1 MRSYSPA
8 TAAYFAARRAFI
20 GHNLVWIT
28 ARNRSSGVTE
38 TIGFWTGAD
47 HCDFTIDGTS
57 RTYYGAGALLSVDP
71 IRRQTGIKSRTQ
83 RVTLNQVSPEVLQAF
98 RGYDPRHAPVEIHR
112 ALFDPDTEELI
123 DEPHVILRG
132 FIDKAPLPT
141 PEKGG
146 TAAVQIE
153 IATHARALTRILG
166 RSRSDATLRARA
178 PTDAFRQYAG
188 LAETVETPWG
198 KNATSD
204 SGGSTGVFGNKIDS
218 KSSWGKS

>member
-1 MRSYSPA
+1 MRSFSPT
-8 TAAYFAARRAFI
+8 TAAYFAQRGAFL
-20 GHNLVWIT
+20 GHNLVWIM
-28 ARNRSSGVTE
+28 ARHRISGAVE

-47 HCDFTIDGTS
+47 HRVFTIDGAD
-57 RTYYGAGALLSVDP
+57 RTYYAAGALLSVDP
-71 IRRQTGIKSRTQ
+71 IRRQTGIRSRTQ
-83 RVTLNQVSPEVLQAF
+83 RVTLNHVSPEVIQAM

-112 ALFDPDTEELI
+112 ALFDPATEELI

-141 PEKGG
+141 APKGE
-146 TAAVQIE
+146 TASLHIE

-166 RSRSDATLRARA
+166 RSRSDATLRTRA
-178 PTDAFRQYAG
+178 PADAFRQYAG

-198 KNATSD
+198 KKTESD
-204 SGGSTGVFGNKIDS
+204 SGGSKGVLGSKIDW